1 MLRKPVRVFTLGPRG
16 KPSRLKRSREREGA
30 VSPSAARKTD
40 KAETRT
46 PRKEESRDQWEKG
59 EREKGN
65 VRENQ
70 PSFSM
75 EPVTKKASHAKV
87 FVVSEVLGITQ
98 SKWNHLARGGFELP
112 LGGGVSSSFFP
123 CFSFGIR
130 WMRGGRKGR
139 LTVRSITGQRKIG
152 ERGQGA

>member
-1 MLRKPVRVFTLGPRG
+1 MPWGPRLVNVEEAVRVFTLGPRG
-16 KPSRLKRSREREGA
+16 KPSSLKRSREREGA

-98 SKWNHLARGGFELP
+98 SKWNHLARGVSNSP
-112 LGGGVSSSFFP
+112 LVGGGSPRLFFLA
-123 CFSFGIR
+123 FLVGYD
-130 WMRGGRKGR
+130 G
-139 LTVRSITGQRKIG
+139 
-152 ERGQGA
+152 